1 MRSATTYAYFLDDD
15 FNIIKERF
23 DNEKGLSVS
32 NAEDV
37 CTYQGWMERKRKV
50 KRGEKSIKF
59 ETSKSYAQ
67 PIYKEGA
74 PDFDENGKR
83 KFGKYH
89 KRFALF
95 HYEQTEPLTLS

>member
-37 CTYQGWMERKRKV
+37 CTYQGWMNANAELNEAKICEV
-50 KRGEKSIKF
+50 PDQQTIC
-59 ETSKSYAQ
+59 Q
-67 PIYKEGA
+67 PFIG
-74 PDFDENGKR
+74 R
-83 KFGKYH
+83 C
-89 KRFALF
+89 
-95 HYEQTEPLTLS
+95 T